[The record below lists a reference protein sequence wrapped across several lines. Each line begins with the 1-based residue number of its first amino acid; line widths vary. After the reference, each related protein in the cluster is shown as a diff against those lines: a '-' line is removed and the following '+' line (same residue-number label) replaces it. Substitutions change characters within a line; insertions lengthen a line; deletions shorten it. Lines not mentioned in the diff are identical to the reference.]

1 MDIMGTMDKDIQSKV
16 EYYLN
21 QPYTFILES
30 HEDGGKP
37 YCSMRALELEGCI
50 TTGDTI
56 EEVARD
62 FQDAMREWLQLNIRL
77 GRNIPKPL
85 KSKHYGGKVILRMPP
100 ALHES
105 LMFKAAQ
112 QGVSLNQYLVAS
124 LSHTLGYE
132 EGIDVGVKSTW
143 QVLERQKTKSH

>member
-1 MDIMGTMDKDIQSKV
+1 MDIMGTMDKEIQSKV

-37 YCSMRALELEGCI
+37 YCSMRVLELEGCI
-50 TTGDTI
+50 TTGDTLDEI
-56 EEVARD
+56 TRD
-62 FQDAMREWLQLNIRL
+62 FRDAMREWLQLNIRL
-77 GRNIPKPL
+77 GRAIPKPF
-85 KSKHYGGKVILRMPP
+85 KSRHYSGNVVLRMPP

-105 LMFKAAQ
+105 LMCKAAE

-124 LSHTLGYE
+124 LSRTIGYE
-132 EGIDVGVKSTW
+132 EGINVCSPSTW
-143 QVLERQKTKSH
+143 RGKQEKSKSH

>member
-1 MDIMGTMDKDIQSKV
+1 VDNDIQAKA

-21 QPYTFILES
+21 QPYTFLLEQ
-30 HEDGGKP
+30 HNDGEKP
-37 YCSMRALELEGCI
+37 YYSLRVLELEGCI

-56 EEVARD
+56 EKVARD
-62 FQDAMREWLQLNIRL
+62 FQDAMREWLQLNIKL
-77 GRNIPKPL
+77 GRAIPKPL
-85 KSKHYGGKVILRMPP
+85 KSKRYSGKVVLRMPP
-100 ALHES
+100 VLHES

-132 EGIDVGVKSTW
+132 EGVDAGVKSAW
-143 QVLERQKTKSH
+143 RVEGQKVKSC